1 MGVNKKNSQA
11 YLWLERLTAAVLVLV
26 ILALGWMIVAEA
38 LPNALRLASVEAEVL
53 VVGALLLLALTLVS
67 GLALLHTR

>member
-1 MGVNKKNSQA
+1 MNEKNSNQA
-11 YLWLERLTAAVLVLV
+11 YVWLERLTAAVLVIV

-38 LPNALRLASVEAEVL
+38 LPDALRLASAEAEVL
-53 VVGALLLLALTLVS
+53 IVGALLLLALTLVS